1 MTKSNDEWQLID
13 LIVSGDSLPDIL
25 TPKKIWSVTQR
36 RLLIIPLLE
45 EKSNIFM
52 INTVNENEADVSN
65 IVLLV
70 GTNSLPRDDQN
81 NVVKKKNMRTFILP
95 SAGT

>member
-1 MTKSNDEWQLID
+1 
-13 LIVSGDSLPDIL
+13 
-25 TPKKIWSVTQR
+25 
-36 RLLIIPLLE
+36 
-45 EKSNIFM
+45 M

-70 GTNSLPRDDQN
+70 GTNSLPRDNQN